1 MCKSGDYD
9 SHKRVWKEANVSPGA
24 DQLFS
29 NIEDQPPAPSAPVV
43 SWNDDESDLE
53 PEPSPDPFVEAV
65 KAALDAPVQEAPVV
79 EAPKKVK
86 TKAEPKP
93 IGRPS
98 TDGVE
103 KFYSSAEVA
112 KHFFKKST
120 QWLYWGM
127 RTEDADGNPITPV
140 FVYPDGTL
148 IEPLQIGKGKR
159 RRYTLPVI
167 KEMAYACY
175 RRGNLKEP
183 EFKQVLSRIEA
194 ASRDEL
200 VATS

>member
-1 MCKSGDYD
+1 
-9 SHKRVWKEANVSPGA
+9 VSPGA

-29 NIEDQPPAPSAPVV
+29 DIEDQPPAPSAPVV

-53 PEPSPDPFVEAV
+53 TEQEAPVPFVDV
-65 KAALDAPVQEAPVV
+65 IMAALAPPEAPVV
-79 EAPKKVK
+79 EVAKKPKA
-86 TKAEPKP
+86 KAEPKP

-98 TDGVE
+98 TDGSVE

-127 RTEDADGNPITPV
+127 RTEDPEGNPITPV

-167 KEMAYACY
+167 KEMAQACY

-183 EFKQVLSRIEA
+183 EFRQVLARIEA
-194 ASRDEL
+194 AYRDEL
-200 VATS
+200 VATG

>member
-1 MCKSGDYD
+1 
-9 SHKRVWKEANVSPGA
+9 V
-24 DQLFS
+24 
-29 NIEDQPPAPSAPVV
+29 PSAPVV
-43 SWNDDESDLE
+43 SWSDDDSDLE
-53 PEPSPDPFVEAV
+53 PESQDPVPFVDV
-65 KAALDAPVQEAPVV
+65 IRAALETPVAPEFEAPVV
-79 EAPKKVK
+79 EAPKKPK
-86 TKAEPKP
+86 PKPKAKAEAKT
-93 IGRPS
+93 IGRIS
-98 TDGVE
+98 SDGVE

-127 RTEDADGNPITPV
+127 RTEDAEGNPIAPV
-140 FVYPDGTL
+140 FVYPDGSL

-200 VATS
+200 VATG